1 MQASTPLIK
10 VLRLTDVQ
18 KKALLK
24 LNLQTVSDLL
34 YHFPSRYSHY
44 VESSNIAEAPLGE
57 KGSWYGV
64 IHNLSLG
71 STYKRHMR
79 KAEGV
84 LETVNGKVRLIWF
97 NQPYLAKMLKEGDTV
112 RVSGKLQEYNGVRSI
127 SNPEIETIPELPPE
141 EKGSLFGEKSN
152 EYFAFPVYPESRGVT
167 SRFFYH
173 HIQKILKSDVLE
185 TLVDPIPSSILEK
198 YNLPSLKTALIWVHS
213 PKKETDAEVARKRF
227 AFEQVFYIQLQKQKD
242 RKLYEESSGFN
253 ITASTNTIE
262 SFLKRFPFAPTQ
274 AQKKAIATILKNMSS
289 GSPMSRLLEGDV
301 GSGKTAV
308 AATTAY
314 AVVAGAP
321 QQGSRISQLQVAYMA
336 PTELLATQHFESFI
350 EYFKHLPINI
360 GLLTGSGCR
369 KFPSKVD
376 PKGHTAVS
384 RAQLLKWVKEG
395 DISILIG
402 THALIQKSVHFK
414 HLAYIIIDEQHRFG
428 VRQRLALARGKTQTT
443 RGINAEEKIEG
454 PVDPLIYRD
463 LTYRIREAI
472 FTVKKELGLG
482 HKEMVYQKALVEE
495 FKNRKLSFNEQ
506 AQIPI
511 LYRTKKIGVYIPD
524 FVIENKIIVELKSLP
539 FLAEAP
545 KKQLWQYLKGSDYR
559 LGLLVNFGTTEL
571 SIERVVYDTARS
583 TNSASSPHK
592 SAPIPHLLSMT
603 ATPIPRTL
611 ALTIFGDLDITLLD
625 EMPMGRKKIDTR
637 IVPPTER
644 TTMYDHIKNELQA
657 GRQAYIICPRIDEP
671 DPEKELAIQAKSV
684 KAEATRLKRDIF
696 PKARIHILHSKMKP
710 KEKDAIMLDFKAH
723 KIDILV
729 ATSVVEVG
737 VNVPNATNIVIE
749 GAERF
754 GLAQLHQLRGR
765 VIRSNHQAYCFL
777 LSESAGDKTIER
789 LKALVEAENG
799 FKLAELDLTMRGT
812 GGLLDGKQWGISDIA
827 MEAIKNIKMVEAARN
842 EAVTVINIDP
852 TLASHPL
859 LRETLTRSLTQLH
872 FE

>member
-1 MQASTPLIK
+1 MEGATPLSK
-10 VLRLTDVQ
+10 VLRLSEDQ
-18 KKALLK
+18 KKALTR
-24 LNLQTVSDLL
+24 LNLNTVEDLL
-34 YHFPSRYSHY
+34 YHFPARYSQY

-64 IHNLSLG
+64 IRDLKLG
-71 STYKRHMR
+71 STFKRHLR
-79 KAEGV
+79 KAEGS

-97 NQPYLAKMLKEGDTV
+97 NQPYLAKMFKEGDTV
-112 RVSGKLQEYNGVRSI
+112 RVSGKLQEYNGARSI
-127 SNPEIETIPELPPE
+127 SNPEIETVPELPPE
-141 EKGSLFGEKSN
+141 EKGSLFGKKSN
-152 EYFAFPVYPESRGVT
+152 EYFAFPIYPESRGIT

-173 HIQKILKSDVLE
+173 HIQKILKSGVVD
-185 TLVDPIPSSILEK
+185 TLHDPIPTDILET
-198 YNLPSLKTALIWVHS
+198 YNLPTLKTALIWVHS
-213 PKKETDAEVARKRF
+213 PKKEKDAEVARKRF

-242 RKLYEESSGFN
+242 RQLYEQSSGFKLDAPKAV
-253 ITASTNTIE
+253 IDT
-262 SFLKRFPFAPTQ
+262 FLTRFPFSPTN
-274 AQKKAIATILKNMSS
+274 AQKNAIANILTDMKS
-289 GSPMSRLLEGDV
+289 GNPMSRLLEGDV

-314 AVVAGAP
+314 AVVAGVP
-321 QQGSRISQLQVAYMA
+321 EKDSRLSRLQVAYMA

-376 PKGHTAVS
+376 PSGHTAVS

-414 HLAYIIIDEQHRFG
+414 NLAYIIIDEQHRFG
-428 VRQRLALARGKTQTT
+428 VKQR
-443 RGINAEEKIEG
+443 
-454 PVDPLIYRD
+454 
-463 LTYRIREAI
+463 
-472 FTVKKELGLG
+472 KELT
-482 HKEMVYQKALVEE
+482 
-495 FKNRKLSFNEQ
+495 RK
-506 AQIPI
+506 
-511 LYRTKKIGVYIPD
+511 D
-524 FVIENKIIVELKSLP
+524 
-539 FLAEAP
+539 
-545 KKQLWQYLKGSDYR
+545 DR
-559 LGLLVNFGTTEL
+559 L
-571 SIERVVYDTARS
+571 
-583 TNSASSPHK
+583 
-592 SAPIPHLLSMT
+592 PHLLSMT

-625 EMPMGRKKIDTR
+625 EMPAGRKKIDTR
-637 IVPPTER
+637 IVPPTKRKE
-644 TTMYDHIKNELQA
+644 MYDHIKRELKE

-684 KAEATRLKRDIF
+684 KAEAIRLKRDIF
-696 PKARIHILHSKMKP
+696 PEARIEILHSKMKP
-710 KEKDAIMLDFKAH
+710 KEKDEIMIAFKAH

-777 LSESAGDKTIER
+777 LSESAGDKTMER

-812 GGLLDGKQWGISDIA
+812 GGLLDSKQWGMSDIA
-827 MEAIKNIKMVEAARN
+827 MEAIKNIKMVEAART
-842 EAVTVINIDP
+842 EASRIIKTDP
-852 TLASHPL
+852 DLTNYPALKA
-859 LRETLTRSLTQLH
+859 TLTQKLTHLH

>member
-1 MQASTPLIK
+1 MEGATPLSK
-10 VLRLTDVQ
+10 VLRLSEDQ
-18 KKALLK
+18 KKALTR
-24 LNLQTVSDLL
+24 LNLNTVEDLL
-34 YHFPSRYSHY
+34 YHFPARYSQY

-64 IHNLSLG
+64 ILDLKLG
-71 STYKRHMR
+71 STFKRHLR
-79 KAEGV
+79 KAEGS

-97 NQPYLAKMLKEGDTV
+97 NQPYLAKMFKEGDTV
-112 RVSGKLQEYNGVRSI
+112 RVSGKLQEYNGARSI
-127 SNPEIETIPELPPE
+127 SNPEIETVPELPPE
-141 EKGSLFGEKSN
+141 EKGSLFGKKSN
-152 EYFAFPVYPESRGVT
+152 EYFAFPIYPESRGIT

-173 HIQKILKSDVLE
+173 HIQKILKSGVVD
-185 TLVDPIPSSILEK
+185 TLHDPIPTDILET
-198 YNLPSLKTALIWVHS
+198 YNLPTLKTALIWVHS
-213 PKKETDAEVARKRF
+213 PKKEKDAEVARKRF

-242 RKLYEESSGFN
+242 RQLYEQSSGFKLDAPKAV
-253 ITASTNTIE
+253 IDT
-262 SFLKRFPFAPTQ
+262 FLTRFPFSPTN
-274 AQKKAIATILKNMSS
+274 AQKNAIANILTDMKS
-289 GSPMSRLLEGDV
+289 GNPMSRLLEGDV

-314 AVVAGAP
+314 AVVAGVP
-321 QQGSRISQLQVAYMA
+321 EKDSRLSRLQVAYMA

-376 PKGHTAVS
+376 PSGHTAVS

-414 HLAYIIIDEQHRFG
+414 NLAYIIIDEQHRFG
-428 VRQRLALARGKTQTT
+428 VKQR
-443 RGINAEEKIEG
+443 
-454 PVDPLIYRD
+454 
-463 LTYRIREAI
+463 
-472 FTVKKELGLG
+472 KELT
-482 HKEMVYQKALVEE
+482 
-495 FKNRKLSFNEQ
+495 RK
-506 AQIPI
+506 
-511 LYRTKKIGVYIPD
+511 D
-524 FVIENKIIVELKSLP
+524 
-539 FLAEAP
+539 
-545 KKQLWQYLKGSDYR
+545 DR
-559 LGLLVNFGTTEL
+559 L
-571 SIERVVYDTARS
+571 
-583 TNSASSPHK
+583 
-592 SAPIPHLLSMT
+592 PHLLSMT

-625 EMPMGRKKIDTR
+625 EMPAGRKKIDTR
-637 IVPPTER
+637 IVPPTKRKE
-644 TTMYDHIKNELQA
+644 MYDHIKRELKE

-684 KAEATRLKRDIF
+684 KAEAIRLKRDIF
-696 PKARIHILHSKMKP
+696 PEARIEIQHSKMKP
-710 KEKDAIMLDFKAH
+710 KEKDEIMIAFKAH

-777 LSESAGDKTIER
+777 LSESAGDKTMER

-812 GGLLDGKQWGISDIA
+812 GGLLDSKQWGMSDIA
-827 MEAIKNIKMVEAARN
+827 MEAIKNIKMVEAART
-842 EAVTVINIDP
+842 EASRIIKTDP
-852 TLASHPL
+852 DLTNYPALKA
-859 LRETLTRSLTQLH
+859 TLTQKLTHLH